1 MTQEGVDIDHRAE
14 IVGERYKWTD
24 NEISALIDLWEENVA
39 ALRSPG
45 RNLQIFLEMAK
56 KLQKI
61 LNKEVPFTYRDI
73 QTKLY
78 SLKSQ
83 YG

>member
-1 MTQEGVDIDHRAE
+1 MHEVIDIDQKAE
-14 IVGERYKWTD
+14 ILSERYKWTD
-24 NEISALIDLWEENVA
+24 HEISALIDLWEENVG

-56 KLQKI
+56 KLQKF
-61 LNKEVPFTYRDI
+61 LNKEIPFTYRDI